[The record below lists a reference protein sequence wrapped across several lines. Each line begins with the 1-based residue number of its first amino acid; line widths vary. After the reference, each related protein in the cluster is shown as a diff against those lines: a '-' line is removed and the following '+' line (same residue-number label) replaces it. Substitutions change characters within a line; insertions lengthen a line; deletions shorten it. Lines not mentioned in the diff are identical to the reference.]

1 MDVNHDI
8 MREGLFVSVLA
19 NSIQPMELQVKKLK
33 SEAFLPERRSDGAAG
48 YDLFAPLPFHISVA
62 SSMRIDLGLAI
73 AVPEGYVGIIKSRSG
88 LAYLENV
95 EASNAGVIDSDYRGD
110 VGVILRNMHLKNS
123 KMFTRGAAIAQLI
136 IVPVAL
142 FEVKE
147 VDSLSE
153 TKRGTG
159 GFGSTDRKQ
168 KSRDASPVRSY
179 RIDSNSSEA
188 RPIRSSLHLSKR
200 ERKELDPSRLK
211 IDEQYDLL
219 RAFGLPREEVAAVQP
234 LKLRSRI
241 QQEAIK
247 WLEEG
252 SDKLTV
258 FRAAIDPNYIHS
270 NAPDMLNQAKVI
282 LKVWKIGY
290 PEDSTKLEILQL
302 LRDESIRR
310 GPPEL
315 ARNAAIVCVD
325 LSMRPEIR
333 DPEYLYY

>member
-1 MDVNHDI
+1 MQEV
-8 MREGLFVSVLA
+8 
-19 NSIQPMELQVKKLK
+19 ELRVKRLNPD
-33 SEAFLPERRSDGAAG
+33 AFLPSRRSDGAAG
-48 YDLFAPLPFHISVA
+48 YDLFTPTHFEIDVA
-62 SSMRIDLGLAI
+62 DRITIDLGLAM

-88 LAYLENV
+88 IAYIQNV
-95 EASNAGVIDSDYRGD
+95 EASNAGVIDSDYRGG
-110 VGVILRNMHLKNS
+110 VGVILRNMNLKKS
-123 KMFTRGAAIAQLI
+123 RSYQRGNAIAQLL
-136 IVPVAL
+136 IVPVAS
-142 FEVKE
+142 FRVKE
-147 VDSLSE
+147 VDCLSE
-153 TKRGTG
+153 TKWP
-159 GFGSTDRKQ
+159 FGSTDRKG
-168 KSRDASPVRSY
+168 SRDASPVRSY

-188 RPIRSSLHLSKR
+188 RRIRSSLHLSKI
-200 ERKELDPSRLK
+200 ERKELDPERLK

-219 RAFGLPREEVAAVQP
+219 RAFGLPREEVAAIQP
-234 LKLRSRI
+234 LELRSRI

-247 WLEEG
+247 KLEEG

-258 FRAAIDPNYIHS
+258 FRAAIDPRWIQS
-270 NAPDMLNQAKVI
+270 NAPDMLNQAKLI